1 MCARAL
7 QRRSPSFRARPVSP
21 VLFDEVLELVLSL
34 SDRSPAP
41 CLSNRLGSL
50 FRDLARPEPRRDPED
65 LCDLIWAHW
74 IAHRDPAACS
84 TMAAAIEAMD
94 LGAFDLAR
102 PILDRLVEHEPDWPE
117 AWNKRGT
124 LAFIEKR
131 DGDALAD
138 IARTLRLEPRHFGA
152 ISGFGQIC
160 LRHGRLAEAR
170 AAFQV
175 ALAINPHLCG
185 LSEAIDDI
193 GWVTRRDFH

>member
-1 MCARAL
+1 MCARQI
-7 QRRSPSFRARPVSP
+7 QRRSLSGRARPVPP
-21 VLFDEVLELVLSL
+21 VLFDELLELVLSL
-34 SDRSPAP
+34 PGRKPAA
-41 CLSNRLGSL
+41 CLPRRLAGL
-50 FRDLARPEPRRDPED
+50 FQDLARPEPVRDPDD
-65 LCDLIWAHW
+65 LCDLIWGHW
-74 IAHRDPAACS
+74 ISHADKDACS
-84 TMAAAIEAMD
+84 AMAAVIEAMD

-102 PILDRLVEHEPDWPE
+102 PMLDRLVAAEPQWAE

-131 DGDALAD
+131 DDEALLD
-138 IARTLRLEPRHFGA
+138 IEQTLLLEPRHFGA

-193 GWVTRRDFH
+193 GWATRREFH

>member
-1 MCARAL
+1 MCAQKL
-7 QRRSPSFRARPVSP
+7 QRRSARKAQAVPSARIDD
-21 VLFDEVLELVLSL
+21 LLDLVLSL
-34 SDRSPAP
+34 RDRSPAP
-41 CLSNRLGSL
+41 GSPRRLGRL
-50 FRDLARPEPRRDPED
+50 FQDLARIEPRHDPDD

-74 IAHRDPAACS
+74 IAHPDQAACG

-102 PILDRLVEHEPDWPE
+102 PILDRLVASQPGWAE

-131 DGDALAD
+131 DVDALAD
-138 IARTLRLEPRHFGA
+138 IERTLLLEPRHFGA
-152 ISGFGQIC
+152 VSGFGQIC
-160 LRHGRLAEAR
+160 LRQRRLAEAR

-185 LSEAIDDI
+185 LSEAIHDI
-193 GWVTRRDFH
+193 GWATRRDFH